1 MSIDKCSFVAVK
13 LKLLALMGC
22 GHAGGFTELPLGDVT
37 ADAMQLLLEWIYGS
51 VKASLTL
58 SQAVALFQL
67 AHKFDILELQL
78 QCEQTLKASVA
89 METYHQLQDL
99 ADRFDCTALMQVG
112 FQNLIIHHTFHT
124 LLLCLFRSLV

>member
-1 MSIDKCSFVAVK
+1 
-13 LKLLALMGC
+13 
-22 GHAGGFTELPLGDVT
+22 
-37 ADAMQLLLEWIYGS
+37 MQLLLEWIYGK

-58 SQAVALFQL
+58 SQAASLFQL

-99 ADRFDCTALMQVG
+99 ATRFDCTPLMQVS
-112 FQNLIIHHTFHT
+112 FQNIATCPT
-124 LLLCLFRSLV
+124 PCRSVCSAA